1 MLKYLLIL
9 CQWWSHPRSFANR
22 SYPEDIVNEVH
33 IDGLIFAGAVWDLW
47 NILVQD
53 DPEEGTNTLTRLL
66 VEATSMGP
74 EIATSYEAF
83 LFADDDDG
91 DLSNGTP
98 NQCLLI
104 EAFGDHGLGPK
115 GQTGFYQLEHTSIS
129 NQSTS
134 IPLILMYK

>member
-1 MLKYLLIL
+1 
-9 CQWWSHPRSFANR
+9 
-22 SYPEDIVNEVH
+22 
-33 IDGLIFAGAVWDLW
+33 
-47 NILVQD
+47 
-53 DPEEGTNTLTRLL
+53 
-66 VEATSMGP
+66 MGP

-115 GQTGFYQLEHTSIS
+115 GQTGFYQLEHTPIS

-134 IPLILMYK
+134 DSIDIDVQVEQILVIVSKPKLQIQRFTIAQIKEFLGKSKIFPIQHLVLSLANSLNLKILHMYNIMSN